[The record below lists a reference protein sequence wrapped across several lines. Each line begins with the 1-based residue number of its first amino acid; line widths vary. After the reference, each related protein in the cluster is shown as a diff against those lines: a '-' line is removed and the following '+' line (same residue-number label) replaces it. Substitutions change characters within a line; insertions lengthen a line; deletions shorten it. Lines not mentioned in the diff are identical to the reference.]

1 MRISISIGSAYYNG
15 EDWGDLVQYTMA
27 ADRMGVDE
35 AWSAE
40 AWGMD
45 SIVPLAYLAAK
56 TERIRLGT
64 GIMQI
69 SSRVPSM
76 IAMTAQSLDTVSEGR
91 FNLGLGVSG
100 PQVVEGLHG
109 AAFAKPLSRLRE
121 CVSILRMALAG
132 EKLQFKGEHYE
143 LPRPGG
149 EGKPIRL
156 SQPPR
161 PDLPIYLATLGPKSL
176 QMTGELADG
185 WLGTCFLPEQGHVFL
200 DDLRTGAEAAGRSIK
215 DIDIQ
220 TGGYFEVSDDVERLI
235 EARKPAMA
243 FTLGG
248 MGSAK
253 TNFYNDAYCRAGYED
268 DAKAVQQLWIDG
280 KRELAV
286 ERVPDEMV
294 LLTNLIGTE
303 PMVRER
309 LRAFRDA
316 GVDTFRLA
324 TGGNTWAERT
334 GALEQAA
341 DLIQSEVIDWKKASA

>member
-1 MRISISIGSAYYNG
+1 MKTSISIGSAYYNG
-15 EDWGDLVQYTMA
+15 EDWDSLVDYAMA
-27 ADRMGVDE
+27 ADRMGVDQ

-45 SIVPLAYLAAK
+45 AIVPLAYLAAK
-56 TERIRLGT
+56 TEKIKLGT

-76 IAMTAQSLDTVSEGR
+76 IAMTAQSLDTVSKGR
-91 FNLGLGVSG
+91 FILGLGVSG

-109 AAFAKPLSRLRE
+109 ASFAKPLSRLRE
-121 CVSILRMALAG
+121 CVEILRIALAG
-132 EKLQFKGEHYE
+132 EKIQYEGEHYL

-185 WLGTCFLPEQGHVFL
+185 WLGTSFLPEHADVFFEN
-200 DDLRTGAEAAGRSIK
+200 LRIGAEKAGRSLQ

-220 TGGYFEVSDDVERLI
+220 TGGYFEVGDDVERMI
-235 EARKPAMA
+235 NERKPAMA
-243 FTLGG
+243 FTLGA

-253 TNFYNDAYCRAGYED
+253 TNFYNDAYCRAGFEET
-268 DAKAVQQLWIDG
+268 AKEVQSLWISG
-280 KRELAV
+280 KREQAV
-286 ERVPDEMV
+286 SRVPDELV
-294 LLTNLIGTE
+294 LMSNLIGTE
-303 PMVRER
+303 EMVRER
-309 LRAFRDA
+309 LKAFRDV
-316 GVDTFRLA
+316 GVNTLRLG
-324 TGGNTWAERT
+324 TGGNTWPERT
-334 GALEQAA
+334 AALEEAM
-341 DLIQSEVIDWKKASA
+341 DLIQRESRES

>member
-1 MRISISIGSAYYNG
+1 MRISISIGSAYYHG
-15 EDWGDLVQYTMA
+15 EEWDSLVDYTIE
-27 ADRMGVDE
+27 ADRMGVNQ

-45 SIVPLAYLAAK
+45 AIVPLAYLAAK
-56 TERIRLGT
+56 TENIQLGT

-76 IAMTAQSLDTVSEGR
+76 MAMTAQSLDTVSNGR
-91 FNLGLGVSG
+91 FNMGLGVSG

-109 AAFAKPLSRLRE
+109 AAFGKPLSRLRE
-121 CVSILRMALAG
+121 CMAILRMALNG
-132 EKLQFKGEHYE
+132 EKLQFEGEHYV

-161 PDLPIYLATLGPKSL
+161 PNLPIYLATLGPKSL

-185 WLGTCFLPEQGHVFL
+185 WLGTSFVPEQSHVFL
-200 DDLRTGAEAAGRSIK
+200 DDLSQGAANAGRSLA

-220 TGGYFEVSDDVERLI
+220 TGGYFEMSDDVERLI
-235 EARKPAMA
+235 DARKPAMA

-268 DAKAVQQLWIDG
+268 DAKAVQSLWIDG
-280 KRELAV
+280 KRDQAV
-286 ERVPDEMV
+286 ARVPDEMV

-303 PMVRER
+303 EMIRER
-309 LRAFRDA
+309 LKAFRDA
-316 GVDTFRLA
+316 GVNTFRLG
-324 TGGNTWAERT
+324 TGGVSWKERT
-334 GALEQAA
+334 AALEEAV
-341 DLIQSEVIDWKKASA
+341 DLIQRETTSW

>member
-15 EDWGDLVQYTMA
+15 EEWDSLVDYTMA
-27 ADRMGVDE
+27 ADRMGVNE

-45 SIVPLAYLAAK
+45 AIVPLAYLAAK
-56 TERIRLGT
+56 TENIRLGT

-76 IAMTAQSLDTVSEGR
+76 MAMTAQSLDTVSKGR
-91 FNLGLGVSG
+91 FNMGLGVSG

-109 AAFAKPLSRLRE
+109 AAFGKPLWRLRE
-121 CVSILRMALAG
+121 CMAILRMALNG
-132 EKLQFKGEHYE
+132 EKLQYEGEHYV

-161 PDLPIYLATLGPKSL
+161 PNLPIYLATLGPKSL

-185 WLGTCFLPEQGHVFL
+185 WLGTSFVPEQSHVFL
-200 DDLRTGAEAAGRSIK
+200 DDLRAGAKKAGRSLA

-220 TGGYFEVSDDVERLI
+220 TGGYFEMSDDVERLI

-268 DAKAVQQLWIDG
+268 DAKAVQSLWIDG
-280 KRELAV
+280 KRDQAV
-286 ERVPDEMV
+286 ARVPDEMV

-303 PMVRER
+303 DMIRNR
-309 LRAFRDA
+309 LKAFRDA
-316 GVDTFRLA
+316 GVNTFRLG
-324 TGGNTWAERT
+324 TGGESWKERT
-334 GALEQAA
+334 SALEEAV
-341 DLIQSEVIDWKKASA
+341 DLIQRETTSW